1 MKLHDFDFYLP
12 KDNICIE
19 FDGPQ
24 HFKATDLF
32 GGKEELIKTK
42 FRDNIKNEYCK
53 INNINL
59 IRISYKDKNIEEIL
73 KERLKD
79 YEQL

>member
-1 MKLHDFDFYLP
+1 M
-12 KDNICIE
+12 
-19 FDGPQ
+19 
-24 HFKATDLF
+24 
-32 GGKEELIKTK
+32 EELLKTK